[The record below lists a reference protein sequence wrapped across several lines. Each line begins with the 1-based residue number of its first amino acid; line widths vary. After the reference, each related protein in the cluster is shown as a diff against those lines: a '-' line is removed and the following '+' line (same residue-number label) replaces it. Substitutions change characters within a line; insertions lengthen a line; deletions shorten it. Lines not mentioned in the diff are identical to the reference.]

1 MAVKESSMRYARVA
15 VLAAL
20 VALPRIAAADDP
32 PSIDHQ
38 PTPCTVP
45 NKAVALCAAISDDTQ
60 VVTARVYFRRAGQD
74 FYNFVDMAFTGLTY
88 CGILPAPREGKVKS
102 IEYYLQAVDDQF
114 QPTRTST
121 FQLAVQPE
129 NLCEF
134 PSVADPRKAA
144 AIKVFATNKKQGKK
158 LDDAFVE
165 TGVTYVPV
173 QSR

>member
-1 MAVKESSMRYARVA
+1 MRYARVA

-20 VALPRIAAADDP
+20 VLAPGIAAADDP
-32 PSIDHQ
+32 PAIDHQ
-38 PTPCTVP
+38 PTPCAVP
-45 NKAVALCAAISDDTQ
+45 NKAVSLCAAISDDSQ
-60 VVTARVYFRRAGQD
+60 VVTSRVYFRRAGQD
-74 FYNFVDMAFTGLTY
+74 FYNFVDMTFTGLNY

-134 PSVADPRKAA
+134 PASVSEKDARKAA